1 MSRTYNQDCILAY
14 ALDLLGERWT
24 LLILRELMLGPRR
37 FGDIHAALP
46 GLGTNLL
53 SKRLKELEEA
63 QLLKGTQGDGRAEY
77 RLTATGENLRPTIRA
92 LMFWS
97 IEYFMGREEPSP
109 PRDCIYSD
117 NLQPDSVALGIEL
130 FSNLDPEDHP
140 NYVAHLYAD
149 DNPYTYYFMNNELI
163 ARRGVDAPAVASI
176 KTDVATLMRGMRHE
190 INLGEIKAR
199 SEISGDHGV
208 IEHLLQGVS
217 PGGAVEMEVAEL
229 IAADAARNT

>member
-24 LLILRELMLGPRR
+24 LLILRELLLGPRR
-37 FGDIHAALP
+37 FGDLHGALP

-63 QLLKGTQGDGRAEY
+63 SLIEGGNADGRADY
-77 RLTATGENLRPTIRA
+77 RLTATGERLRPTIRA

-97 IEYFMGREEPSP
+97 IEYFMSREDPSP

-130 FSNLDPEDHP
+130 FSNLMAQPHD

-149 DNPYTYYFMNNELI
+149 DNPYTYFFMNNELI
-163 ARRGVDAPAVASI
+163 ARRGADTPAVASI
-176 KTDVATLMRGMRHE
+176 RVDVATLMRGMRHE
-190 INLGEIKAR
+190 IPL
-199 SEISGDHGV
+199 SEILKRSQITGDQGV
-208 IEHLLQGVS
+208 VNHLLNGVS
-217 PGGAVEMEVAEL
+217 PGGAIEMEVAEL
-229 IAADAARNT
+229 IAADSARR